1 MSPPPVP
8 DGWALEVV
16 RGVEVGRRFALPIGE
31 LVLGNAAGGSGALDL
46 SGQEGTSPRRM
57 AARQVCIRVG
67 SGGPVLRDLESPG
80 GTFINRRRV
89 LPGKE
94 EPIASGDVI
103 QLGGVQLKVVGGAPV
118 PSTARSNKIPPPPP
132 ASKPDSTATRP
143 VSPKPVS
150 PKAAEPI
157 AFTMAGGPTCRS
169 WDDFLAVS
177 AQRWGPLREE
187 LVSGRLAGYLASI
200 GRLDLA
206 PRADAPGTPDERLD
220 AWLGTLP
227 TTRPSR
233 PELDVHPKEIVVKAA
248 GGGRVRRSFRVANV
262 GHRLLKSRARID
274 PPGATWIVL
283 PDAFG
288 RNFDTVEET
297 EVPFDI
303 NVPEPAPVR
312 GEAGIVV
319 EGNGGTSRIVVR
331 LERAS
336 ARPEIPEGIDDDA
349 VAVESIAPGWIR
361 ESLAGWLGRRSVG
374 TRALGGA
381 IGGLIVR
388 LGIGLAGGFSVPAT
402 LPGPSA
408 FAAVAGA
415 LAGAVWIARGGEAR
429 DVPSGAF
436 AGAFGGVIAAS
447 VTVAA
452 CQAIEPIGGG
462 AAMAVVLWGII
473 GAMAG
478 WLSILVVPAGSATAG
493 VAP

>member
-1 MSPPPVP
+1 MSRPPDP
-8 DGWALEVV
+8 DAWALEVV
-16 RGVEVGRRFALPIGE
+16 RGLEVGRRFTLPKGE
-31 LVLGNAAGGSGALDL
+31 LVLGNAPGGSGSLDL

-57 AARQVCIRVG
+57 AARQASIRVG
-67 SGGPVLRDLESPG
+67 PGGPMLRDLESPG

-89 LPGKE
+89 LPGKD
-94 EPIASGDVI
+94 EPIATGDVI
-103 QLGGVQLKVVGGAPV
+103 QLGGVQLKVVVGNAASSKPMPTGN
-118 PSTARSNKIPPPPP
+118 RPPTPKTGSAVSPP
-132 ASKPDSTATRP
+132 AP
-143 VSPKPVS
+143 SPS
-150 PKAAEPI
+150 KAAATI
-157 AFTMAGGPTCRS
+157 AFTMPGGPTCRS

-200 GRLDLA
+200 GRADLA
-206 PRADAPGTPDERLD
+206 PKADAPGTPDERLD

-233 PELDVHPKEIVVKAA
+233 PELDVHPKTIVVKAA

-262 GHRLLKSRARID
+262 GHRLLKSSARVD
-274 PPGATWIVL
+274 PPGTSWIVI

-288 RNFDTVEET
+288 RTFATVEET

-303 NVPEPAPVR
+303 NVPEPAPSR

-336 ARPEIPEGIDDDA
+336 SRPEIPEGLDGDIGAAD
-349 VAVESIAPGWIR
+349 SIAPGWIT
-361 ESLAGWLGRRSVG
+361 ESLAGWLGRRSSGARV
-374 TRALGGA
+374 LGGA
-381 IGGLIVR
+381 VGGLIVR
-388 LGIGLAGGFSVPAT
+388 VGIGLAGGFSVPAM
-402 LPGPSA
+402 LPGPA
-408 FAAVAGA
+408 AIAAVAGA
-415 LAGAVWIARGGEAR
+415 LAGALWMARGGEAR

-447 VTVAA
+447 LAVAA
-452 CQAIEPIGGG
+452 CQAIEPIVGGV

-473 GAMAG
+473 GATAG
-478 WLSILVVPAGSATAG
+478 WLSTLVVPAESTTAG
-493 VAP
+493 VAS